1 MVLSRF
7 PRRQYT
13 HTPTPIDHAP
23 RFSKALAAS
32 CPGGVGPD
40 IWIKRDDMLGLFP
53 GGNKTRKLEF
63 LAADALAQGADTLIT
78 CGAPQ
83 SNHCRIT
90 LAAAVKEGMR
100 CQFVIEERVPGT
112 YKTDA
117 SGNNFMF
124 HLLGVEN
131 ITLVPAGSN
140 MAEAMGNIATTLQA
154 QGRKGYIIPGGG
166 SNALGSLGY
175 VACVQEM
182 QQQWYD
188 AGMAFDKVIV
198 GSGSSGTHG
207 GMLAGFLGNH
217 IHIPLIGI
225 GVSRDPADQDPLVHK
240 DAQAVMDLLGT
251 GIQVPREAVV
261 THGGYWQPK
270 YSVPNAKMVE
280 AVQLLARTESILLD
294 PVYTG
299 KAASGMVAHVREG
312 RFAKD
317 DVVVFAVALRT
328 SGTAVPVGRLV
339 PLALVVLLGAA
350 VPASVALYIT
360 AAYWFTASTSFA
372 NPAVAIA
379 RSLTNT
385 FSGINPA
392 NLPAFIIAQVTGALV
407 AWVCISWLIEP
418 KTQQNSF
425 TK

>member
-1 MVLSRF
+1 MDLSRF

-13 HTPTPIDHAP
+13 HAPTPIDHAP
-23 RFSKALAAS
+23 RFSQALAAS

-140 MAEAMGNIATTLQA
+140 MAEAMSQIATALQA

-188 AGMAFDKVIV
+188 SGAAFDKVIV

-270 YSVPNAKMVE
+270 YSIPNAKMVE
-280 AVQLLARTESILLD
+280 AVQMLARTESILLD

-299 KAASGMVAHVREG
+299 KAMAGLMGLARKGYFKAGEKVLFMHTGGLPALHMYENEVLG
-312 RFAKD
+312 R
-317 DVVVFAVALRT
+317 VAVAD
-328 SGTAVPVGRLV
+328 
-339 PLALVVLLGAA
+339 
-350 VPASVALYIT
+350 
-360 AAYWFTASTSFA
+360 
-372 NPAVAIA
+372 
-379 RSLTNT
+379 
-385 FSGINPA
+385 
-392 NLPAFIIAQVTGALV
+392 
-407 AWVCISWLIEP
+407 
-418 KTQQNSF
+418 
-425 TK
+425 

>member
-1 MVLSRF
+1 
-7 PRRQYT
+7 
-13 HTPTPIDHAP
+13 
-23 RFSKALAAS
+23 
-32 CPGGVGPD
+32 
-40 IWIKRDDMLGLFP
+40 
-53 GGNKTRKLEF
+53 
-63 LAADALAQGADTLIT
+63 
-78 CGAPQ
+78 
-83 SNHCRIT
+83 
-90 LAAAVKEGMR
+90 LAAAVIEGLR

-131 ITLVPAGSN
+131 ITLVPAGTN
-140 MAEAMGNIATTLQA
+140 MAEAMGNIATALQA

-270 YSVPNAKMVE
+270 YSIPNAKMVE
-280 AVQLLARTESILLD
+280 AVQMLARTESILLD

-299 KAASGMVAHVREG
+299 KAMAGLMGLARKGYFKVGEKVLFMHTGGLPALHMYENEVLG
-312 RFAKD
+312 R
-317 DVVVFAVALRT
+317 VAVAD
-328 SGTAVPVGRLV
+328 
-339 PLALVVLLGAA
+339 
-350 VPASVALYIT
+350 
-360 AAYWFTASTSFA
+360 
-372 NPAVAIA
+372 
-379 RSLTNT
+379 
-385 FSGINPA
+385 
-392 NLPAFIIAQVTGALV
+392 
-407 AWVCISWLIEP
+407 
-418 KTQQNSF
+418 
-425 TK
+425 